1 MIINLDFFPKDFLWV
16 QQNDRSERLCNLSI
30 TNHSKTKH
38 IYLKTGENEAWM
50 VGKENN
56 LKSVDFFPRR
66 QWFSQDNTQSD

>member
-56 LKSVDFFPRR
+56 
-66 QWFSQDNTQSD
+66 

>member
-1 MIINLDFFPKDFLWV
+1 
-16 QQNDRSERLCNLSI
+16 
-30 TNHSKTKH
+30 
-38 IYLKTGENEAWM
+38 M